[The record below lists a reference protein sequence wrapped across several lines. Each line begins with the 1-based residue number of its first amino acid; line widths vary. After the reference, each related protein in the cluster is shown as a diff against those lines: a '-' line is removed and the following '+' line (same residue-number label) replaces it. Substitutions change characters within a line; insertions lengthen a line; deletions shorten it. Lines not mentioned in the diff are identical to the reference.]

1 MRIRKN
7 KKLSSLIYPQGST
20 PGSVHVCRLNQS
32 TWDVIPLSQVPY
44 PSYLHHQFEYEDSFT
59 GNGSA
64 GDSIGAVESAATM
77 VGSKEEAIMKV
88 GDMVID
94 DNDDNSEIKTA
105 KEFGFES
112 QREEEEEGV
121 KESNQEPAL
130 LKSCNN
136 NSSSDTGNN
145 NNNPG
150 KKAENYENQPT
161 GTRQG
166 RARTSRRDSSSASN
180 PYEFYYYSGFGPSW
194 GKKRR
199 GGYKV
204 KGISGNHFEPKEVE
218 NNGSVITA
226 QNNSVLSSSSQI
238 DDNEEF
244 DYVDE
249 EDEEENGDS
258 GKKRTRKPIKARSLK
273 SLM

>member
-32 TWDVIPLSQVPY
+32 TWDVIPLSQEPY
-44 PSYLHHQFEYEDSFT
+44 PSYLHHQLEYEDSFT
-59 GNGSA
+59 GNGSV
-64 GDSIGAVESAATM
+64 GDSIGALESVATM

-105 KEFGFES
+105 KEFGCES

-136 NSSSDTGNN
+136 NSSSISSDTGNN
-145 NNNPG
+145 INPG
-150 KKAENYENQPT
+150 KKAENQPT
-161 GTRQG
+161 GTRRG
-166 RARTSRRDSSSASN
+166 RARTSRRDSTSASH

-204 KGISGNHFEPKEVE
+204 KGISRNHFEPKEVE

-226 QNNSVLSSSSQI
+226 QNNSALSSSSQI

-244 DYVDE
+244 DYVD
-249 EDEEENGDS
+249 DEENGDS